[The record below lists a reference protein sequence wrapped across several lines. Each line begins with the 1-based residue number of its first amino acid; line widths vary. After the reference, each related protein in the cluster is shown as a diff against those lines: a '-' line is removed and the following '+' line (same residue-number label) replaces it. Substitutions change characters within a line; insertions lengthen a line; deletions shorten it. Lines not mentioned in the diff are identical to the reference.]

1 MSQFQG
7 TQAGGIFSTQG
18 MVSLS
23 FYSGL
28 QLIEW
33 DPLTIGRTIHVTQ
46 SANLSVN
53 LIQKHP
59 RRTLGIMFAQISRQP
74 TAQSS

>member
-23 FYSGL
+23 IL
-28 QLIEW
+28 
-33 DPLTIGRTIHVTQ
+33 LTPST
-46 SANLSVN
+46 N
-53 LIQKHP
+53 
-59 RRTLGIMFAQISRQP
+59 
-74 TAQSS
+74 